1 MTKHYKILLIAFSLL
16 AFLSPTNFS
25 KVKTTNLN
33 ENVFTNKLVI
43 LQEVLA
49 SNDNVLPII
58 NLESYASGESNTTYK
73 LTANES
79 LTYLKIELSKD
90 LYVTLYK
97 GFYGSTDEFG
107 WHIAAQKDAGTIMI
121 VNVFEDGNDYSL
133 KYAGSVAKITMSED
147 ETQFILEISGPIA
160 KQIKAQ
166 KDFLVLVKDVGQ
178 NEVSLNF
185 NHDTKKSE
193 SFNASFIDYLSKGV
207 SSSPNPKI

>member
-1 MTKHYKILLIAFSLL
+1 MTKYYKILLIAFSLL
-16 AFLSPTNFS
+16 AFLSSINFS
-25 KVKTTNLN
+25 KVKTNNLN

-49 SNDNVLPII
+49 SNDNILPII
-58 NLESYASGESNTTYK
+58 TLESYATSEANTTYK
-73 LTANES
+73 LISNES
-79 LTYLKIELSKD
+79 LTYLKIALSKD

-107 WHIAAQKDAGTIMI
+107 WHIEAQKDAGTIMI
-121 VNVFEDGNDYSL
+121 INVFEDGNNYSL

-166 KDFLVLVKDVGQ
+166 KDFLVLVKDMDQ

-185 NHDTKKSE
+185 NHNLKNSE
-193 SFNASFIDYLSKGV
+193 SFNTNLIDYPSKGV
-207 SSSPNPKI
+207 NASPSPKI